1 MTNSLSVEPG
11 VERRSEPRVPITR
24 NALIRAQDG
33 SVVKSQVVDVSPS
46 GLRIR
51 YRGKGL
57 EAGSEVD
64 VIYPLVDSRATVAWT
79 VRSDQWIETGLHV
92 TAEDKGETIDLVEL
106 LSIAVAPV

>member
-1 MTNSLSVEPG
+1 M
-11 VERRSEPRVPITR
+11 PITR

-51 YRGKGL
+51 YAGKGL

-106 LSIAVAPV
+106 LSIAVAPA